1 MGRPVELFRDLRFRD
16 KLTFSTLMASLIP
29 LLLFSLIVG
38 TVVMRETDRRSRQ
51 LIGQMVTQTKESLD
65 VYIETIEKLMD
76 VVIDEGGDL
85 SAEDADGT
93 KAFKVLTSA
102 ILRAYPEIAGIAI
115 AYLDDHYLGEGMTR
129 ISRDLFADESW
140 YQYAVAQDG
149 QLGILGSALGRN
161 VVNNLN
167 ESSDSIFSLVKSF
180 RTADGCGVVLFDIR
194 HDIIERS
201 IERVSIGEEGFL
213 YVADDTDVVYTPVSD
228 VVYRIDQDC
237 YLDEGAKDGKV
248 RIRGRDYLVVV
259 RYSPYSQW
267 RTIGVVPETEFSAGL
282 HSLYQTFVI
291 CVVLCILLAVFVSL
305 VVSATVTQPVL
316 RLCSFMEKA
325 EAGDFSVRF
334 NSLYKDEIGVLGT
347 SFNHMVEKID
357 DLIKELYVEKQIRL
371 EMQLKS
377 LQEQIKPH
385 FLYNTLDTISWLAR
399 AHDAMDV
406 VQLIDALTNMFR
418 VGLSSGQDHI
428 PLKEE
433 KRHVVNYLYIQKVRY
448 GERLRYEIAIPEGY
462 EEAVVPKLILQPLV
476 ENAIY
481 HGVKRKRSG
490 GTIYV
495 SARAE
500 GQTLY
505 LTVRDDGAGIPAGR
519 LADIRGWLTR
529 RAGKGRPGSVFPI
542 WQRGS
547 G

>member
-115 AYLDDHYLGEGMTR
+115 AYPDDHYLGEGMTR

-140 YQYAVAQDG
+140 YQYAVARDG

-180 RTADGCGVVLFDIR
+180 RTADGYGVVLFDIR

-213 YVADDTDVVYTPVSD
+213 YVADDTEWS
-228 VVYRIDQDC
+228 
-237 YLDEGAKDGKV
+237 
-248 RIRGRDYLVVV
+248 
-259 RYSPYSQW
+259 
-267 RTIGVVPETEFSAGL
+267 
-282 HSLYQTFVI
+282 
-291 CVVLCILLAVFVSL
+291 
-305 VVSATVTQPVL
+305 
-316 RLCSFMEKA
+316 
-325 EAGDFSVRF
+325 
-334 NSLYKDEIGVLGT
+334 
-347 SFNHMVEKID
+347 
-357 DLIKELYVEKQIRL
+357 IRL
-371 EMQLKS
+371 SAMWSIGSTRTVIWMRGQRTARSGSGAGTIWWWSGTVPIPSGGPSALSRRPSSQLDCTRS
-377 LQEQIKPH
+377 TRPLSYAWCSVSCWR
-385 FLYNTLDTISWLAR
+385 FLYLWWYRLRSPSRSFGSAALWKRLRRGIFPC
-399 AHDAMDV
+399 
-406 VQLIDALTNMFR
+406 ALTVFIKM
-418 VGLSSGQDHI
+418 
-428 PLKEE
+428 
-433 KRHVVNYLYIQKVRY
+433 
-448 GERLRYEIAIPEGY
+448 
-462 EEAVVPKLILQPLV
+462 
-476 ENAIY
+476 
-481 HGVKRKRSG
+481 RSVCWG
-490 GTIYV
+490 PPSTI
-495 SARAE
+495 
-500 GQTLY
+500 
-505 LTVRDDGAGIPAGR
+505 
-519 LADIRGWLTR
+519 WWR
-529 RAGKGRPGSVFPI
+529 RSTI
-542 WQRGS
+542 
-547 G
+547 

>member
-1 MGRPVELFRDLRFRD
+1 MGRPVEQFRDLKFRD

-38 TVVMRETDRRSRQ
+38 TVVIRETDRRSRQ
-51 LIGQMVTQTKESLD
+51 LIGQMVTQTTESLD

-76 VVIDEGGDL
+76 VVIDEGGDI
-85 SAEDADGT
+85 SAGDVDGIR
-93 KAFKVLTSA
+93 AFKVLTSA

-115 AYLDDHYLGEGMTR
+115 AYPDDHYLGEGMTR

-140 YQYAVAQDG
+140 YQYAVAREG

-180 RTADGCGVVLFDIR
+180 QTADGCGVVLFDIR

-228 VVYRIDQDC
+228 VVYRIDQSC

-248 RIRGRDYLVVV
+248 RIRGRDYLVVA

-291 CVVLCILLAVFVSL
+291 CVALCILLAVFASL
-305 VVSATVTQPVL
+305 AVSATVTQPVL

-371 EMQLKS
+371 EM
-377 LQEQIKPH
+377 
-385 FLYNTLDTISWLAR
+385 
-399 AHDAMDV
+399 
-406 VQLIDALTNMFR
+406 
-418 VGLSSGQDHI
+418 
-428 PLKEE
+428 
-433 KRHVVNYLYIQKVRY
+433 
-448 GERLRYEIAIPEGY
+448 
-462 EEAVVPKLILQPLV
+462 
-476 ENAIY
+476 
-481 HGVKRKRSG
+481 
-490 GTIYV
+490 
-495 SARAE
+495 
-500 GQTLY
+500 
-505 LTVRDDGAGIPAGR
+505 
-519 LADIRGWLTR
+519 
-529 RAGKGRPGSVFPI
+529 
-542 WQRGS
+542 
-547 G
+547 

>member
-115 AYLDDHYLGEGMTR
+115 AYPDDHYLGEGMTR

-140 YQYAVAQDG
+140 YQYAVARDG

-180 RTADGCGVVLFDIR
+180 RTADGYGVVLFDIR

-248 RIRGRDYLVVV
+248 RIRGRD
-259 RYSPYSQW
+259 
-267 RTIGVVPETEFSAGL
+267 
-282 HSLYQTFVI
+282 
-291 CVVLCILLAVFVSL
+291 
-305 VVSATVTQPVL
+305 
-316 RLCSFMEKA
+316 
-325 EAGDFSVRF
+325 
-334 NSLYKDEIGVLGT
+334 
-347 SFNHMVEKID
+347 
-357 DLIKELYVEKQIRL
+357 
-371 EMQLKS
+371 
-377 LQEQIKPH
+377 
-385 FLYNTLDTISWLAR
+385 
-399 AHDAMDV
+399 
-406 VQLIDALTNMFR
+406 
-418 VGLSSGQDHI
+418 
-428 PLKEE
+428 
-433 KRHVVNYLYIQKVRY
+433 
-448 GERLRYEIAIPEGY
+448 
-462 EEAVVPKLILQPLV
+462 
-476 ENAIY
+476 
-481 HGVKRKRSG
+481 
-490 GTIYV
+490 
-495 SARAE
+495 
-500 GQTLY
+500 
-505 LTVRDDGAGIPAGR
+505 
-519 LADIRGWLTR
+519 
-529 RAGKGRPGSVFPI
+529 
-542 WQRGS
+542 
-547 G
+547 